1 MNNVCEL
8 RVTDKETNNNQKGK
22 AKNHMRRNKSKSS
35 STIKVKM
42 MSCQR
47 KRNFPLDIEGEKPIM
62 SDSAIKVEH
71 FPLYDPFPLVLVQL
85 C

>member
-1 MNNVCEL
+1 
-8 RVTDKETNNNQKGK
+8 
-22 AKNHMRRNKSKSS
+22 MRRNRNKSS

-47 KRNFPLDIEGEKPIM
+47 KIDFPLDVKGKKRIM
-62 SDSAIKVEH
+62 SDSAVKVEN